1 MISDSLKEY
10 VKKQDLKA
18 IRSVF
23 FIILSTRPTSE
34 IINENLSYCLENGID
49 ENLLFMEHDGE
60 IFLEDVKYWNIDYY
74 SRLVGKIENN
84 FSKERIGYIM
94 KMSDYLFSK
103 NSQTKAENNV
113 HYRQSNTVLYI
124 VVGVIAT
131 LIIFFIIKE
140 NI

>member
-18 IRSVF
+18 LRSVF
-23 FIILSTRPTSE
+23 FIILSTRPTLE

-60 IFLEDVKYWNIDYY
+60 KFLEDVKDWSIDYY
-74 SRLVGKIENN
+74 SRQVGKIENN
-84 FSKERIGYIM
+84 FSKERIGHIM

-103 NSQTKAENNV
+103 NSQTKIENNV
-113 HYRQSNTVLYI
+113 YYRQNNTVLYI
-124 VVGVIAT
+124 VISVITT
-131 LIIFFIIKE
+131 LIIFFIIRG